1 MASGQTTNYK
11 LNQWAA
17 EDQVIRTEFNEDNA
31 KIDEA
36 LGKMA
41 TKEDVASKAEL
52 VVGNYTGNGASSR
65 TISLGFRPKAVYVCK
80 NDGTTKDITN
90 TAYEWHYGGLAVDG
104 ASLVVGG
111 KTILS
116 VASKGFTVYRDT
128 PETSVQVLTNVSGV
142 VYHYFAI
149 K

>member
-1 MASGQTTNYK
+1 MASGQTANFG

-17 EDQVIRTEFNEDNA
+17 EDQVICTEFNEDNA

-36 LGKMA
+36 LGKMS
-41 TKEDVASKAEL
+41 TKAEVALKAEL
-52 VVGNYTGNGASSR
+52 VVGSYTGNGASSR

-104 ASLVVGG
+104 SSLVVGG
-111 KTILS
+111 KTVLS
-116 VASKGFTVYRDT
+116 IYSSGFNVYRDT
-128 PETSVQVLTNVSGV
+128 PDTSVHILTNVSGV

>member
-17 EDQVIRTEFNEDNA
+17 EDKVLRTDFNQDNA
-31 KIDEA
+31 RLDTA
-36 LGKMA
+36 LESLA
-41 TKEDVASKAEL
+41 TKEEMAQKAEV
-52 VVGNYTGNGASSR
+52 VVGSYTGDGAASR

-90 TAYEWHYGGLAVDG
+90 APDQWHYGGLAVDG
-104 ASLVVGG
+104 SSLVVGG
-111 KTILS
+111 KNILS
-116 VASKGFTVYRDT
+116 VAAKGFTVYWDN
-128 PETSVQVLTNVSGV
+128 PGTSVQVLTNVSGV